1 VPRPHQPKPVARTP
15 SREDELHAEAIT
27 HAAKRVVEHL
37 RRAYAGRLHREI
49 GNLQKSEI
57 MALAE
62 DCVSAWC
69 AKRVEQARQESVS
82 TRQLDEFI
90 LGG

>member
-1 VPRPHQPKPVARTP
+1 MARLPKKPECQP
-15 SREDELHAEAIT
+15 SRDDELHAEAVT
-27 HAAKRVVEHL
+27 YAARRVVEHL
-37 RRAYAGRLHREI
+37 RRAYAGRPHREI
-49 GNLQKSEI
+49 GNMAKPEI

-69 AKRVEQARQESVS
+69 QKRVEQAREENVS
-82 TRQLDEFI
+82 MRQLDTFI